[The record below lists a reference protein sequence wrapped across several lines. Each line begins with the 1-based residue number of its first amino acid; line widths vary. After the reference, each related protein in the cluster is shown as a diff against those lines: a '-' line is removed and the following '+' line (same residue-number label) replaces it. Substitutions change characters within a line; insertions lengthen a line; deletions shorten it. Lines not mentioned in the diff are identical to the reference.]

1 MSGGFLDKAKE
12 TAKKATEAAHKGYEQ
27 AKGKGQELTHKRKL
41 NALAA
46 ELGHVVY
53 RQKEGET
60 GLDAEVERLVS
71 EMRGV
76 RAEIEALHD

>member
-12 TAKKATEAAHKGYEQ
+12 TATKAGEAAQKGYEQ
-27 AKGKGQELTHKRKL
+27 AKDKAQELTLKRKL
-41 NALAA
+41 NTLAS
-46 ELGHVVY
+46 ELGMVVY
-53 RQKEGET
+53 RHKDGEM

-76 RAEIEALHD
+76 RAEIEALHE

>member
-12 TAKKATEAAHKGYEQ
+12 TAKKATEAAQKGYGQ
-27 AKGKGQELTHKRKL
+27 AKDKGQELTLKRKL
-41 NALAA
+41 NTLAA

-76 RAEIEALHD
+76 QAEIEAVGE

>member
-12 TAKKATEAAHKGYEQ
+12 TAKQASEAAQKGYEQ
-27 AKGKGQELTHKRKL
+27 AKDKAQELTLKRKL
-41 NALAA
+41 SSLAS
-46 ELGHVVY
+46 ELGMVVY
-53 RQKEGET
+53 RQKDGET

-76 RAEIEALHD
+76 KAEIEAINE